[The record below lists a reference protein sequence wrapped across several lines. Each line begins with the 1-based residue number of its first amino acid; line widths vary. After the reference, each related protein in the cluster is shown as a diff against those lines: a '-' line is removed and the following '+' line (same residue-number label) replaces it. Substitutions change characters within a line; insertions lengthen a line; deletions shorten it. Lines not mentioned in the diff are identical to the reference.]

1 MKTLVRYVCLC
12 ALLAPTARAESLV
25 TQSRERP
32 LTAGPSTAEPST
44 AGPSAVA
51 PSASPSTTERADL
64 ARAAGLAGLAAFE
77 RAAWTEALNAFV
89 EAEGHMHSPVFL
101 LYAARAEN
109 ALGHIPEARAL
120 YSQILAESRL
130 PDAPPAWLDAQRNAE
145 LELVEIEKK
154 LERLVLPLDVP
165 DLAGVGPDPR
175 STEPTAPPTVTQRPD
190 RPAPPAAFDAD
201 PTTASSS
208 WTAQQKVAVTAF
220 GVGGMGLL
228 AGLLTGGLAFEKA
241 ADIKS
246 RCNGSSCRP
255 EDEARAGEARTLA
268 DGATVSFIMA
278 GAGAAIGLT
287 LWFWPTAG
295 EPGSIA
301 IHVGPSRVDFSGRF

>member
-1 MKTLVRYVCLC
+1 MKALVRYACLC
-12 ALLAPTARAESLV
+12 ALLAPTVRAESLV
-25 TQSRERP
+25 TERP
-32 LTAGPSTAEPST
+32 EPPLTPGPVEP
-44 AGPSAVA
+44 GPSAVA
-51 PSASPSTTERADL
+51 PSAVPSAAESADR

-77 RAAWTEALNAFV
+77 RAAWTEALSAFV

-109 ALGHIPEARAL
+109 ALGHAPEARAL
-120 YSQILAESRL
+120 YSQILAELRL
-130 PDAPPAWLDAQRNAE
+130 PDPPPAWLDAQRNAE
-145 LELVEIEKK
+145 LELADVEKK

-165 DLAGVGPDPR
+165 ALSPVGPDPG
-175 STEPTAPPTVTQRPD
+175 STEPSAPPVATQRSI
-190 RPAPPAAFDAD
+190 RPAPPAALDAD
-201 PTTASSS
+201 PTTAGSS
-208 WTAQQKVAVTAF
+208 WRPRHKAAVTAF
-220 GVGGMGLL
+220 GVGGLGLL
-228 AGLLTGGLAFEKA
+228 AGSLTGGLAFEKA